1 MIIYNVTV
9 NIEES
14 VEQEWLNWMKETHIP
29 EVMKTELFES
39 AKMSKVLVEE
49 QMGGKTYSI
58 QYSAKTKEDLN
69 KYSCTSHAKLD
80 QYQAKYAK
88 KLQQEHTEKY
98 QGKFVSFRTLLEV
111 ISEF

>member
-14 VEQEWLNWMKETHIP
+14 VQQEWLKWMNETHIA
-29 EVMKTELFES
+29 EVLNTGMFTA

-49 QMGGKTYSI
+49 QMGGVTYSI
-58 QYSAKTKEDLN
+58 QYTCESQK
-69 KYSCTSHAKLD
+69 KLD
-80 QYQAKYAK
+80 VYNQNFAPA
-88 KLQQEHTEKY
+88 LQTKHNNKF
-98 QGKFVSFRTLLEV
+98 QGKFVAFRTLMEV

>member
-58 QYSAKTKEDLN
+58 QYS
-69 KYSCTSHAKLD
+69 CTSHAKLD

>member
-14 VEQEWLNWMKETHIP
+14 VELEWLNWMNKEHIAD
-29 EVMKTELFES
+29 VLKTGLFKS

-49 QMGGKTYSI
+49 QMGGVTYSI
-58 QYSAKTKEDLN
+58 QYTCENHD
-69 KYSCTSHAKLD
+69 KLD
-80 QYQAKYAK
+80 QYNRDFAPALQAAHNTKF
-88 KLQQEHTEKY
+88 
-98 QGKFVSFRTLLEV
+98 QGKFVAFRTLMEV

>member
-14 VEQEWLNWMKETHIP
+14 VEQEWLNWMNTEHIA
-29 EVMKTELFES
+29 EVLKTGMFKS

-49 QMGGKTYSI
+49 QMGGVTYSI
-58 QYSAKTKEDLN
+58 QYTCESQE
-69 KYSCTSHAKLD
+69 KLD
-80 QYQAKYAK
+80 VYNKKFAPTLQA
-88 KLQQEHTEKY
+88 EHNNKF
-98 QGKFVSFRTLLEV
+98 QGKFVAFRTLMEV

>member
-14 VEQEWLNWMKETHIP
+14 VQQEWLAWMKKTHIP
-29 EVMKTELFES
+29 EVINTGIFVS

-49 QMGGKTYSI
+49 QMGGITYSI
-58 QYSAKTKEDLN
+58 QYSCESK
-69 KYSCTSHAKLD
+69 AKLD
-80 QYQAKYAK
+80 EYQEKFAPQ
-88 KLQQEHTEKY
+88 LQQEHTKKF
-98 QGKFVSFRTLLEV
+98 QGKFVAFRTLLEV

>member
-14 VEQEWLNWMKETHIP
+14 AEQEWLSWMNKTHIS
-29 EVMKTELFES
+29 EVLNTGMFTA

-49 QMGGKTYSI
+49 QMGGVTYSI
-58 QYSAKTKEDLN
+58 QYSCINQENLDLYN
-69 KYSCTSHAKLD
+69 EN
-80 QYQAKYAK
+80 YAPA
-88 KLQQEHTEKY
+88 LQQEHNNKF
-98 QGKFVSFRTLLEV
+98 QGKFVAFRTLMEV

>member
-14 VEQEWLNWMKETHIP
+14 VQQEWLAWMKKTHIP
-29 EVMKTELFES
+29 EVINTGMFVS

-49 QMGGKTYSI
+49 QMGGITYSI
-58 QYSAKTKEDLN
+58 QYSCESK
-69 KYSCTSHAKLD
+69 AKLD
-80 QYQAKYAK
+80 EYREKFAPQ
-88 KLQQEHTEKY
+88 LQQEHTKKF
-98 QGKFVSFRTLLEV
+98 QGKFVAFRTLLEV

>member
-14 VEQEWLNWMKETHIP
+14 VQQEWLKWMNETHIA
-29 EVMKTELFES
+29 EVLNTGMFTA

-49 QMGGKTYSI
+49 QMGGVTYSI
-58 QYSAKTKEDLN
+58 QYTCESQK
-69 KYSCTSHAKLD
+69 KLD
-80 QYQAKYAK
+80 VYNQNFAPA
-88 KLQQEHTEKY
+88 LQTKHNNKF
-98 QGKFVSFRTLLEV
+98 QGKFVAFRTLMGV

>member
-14 VEQEWLNWMKETHIP
+14 AQHEWLKWMNETHIAD
-29 EVMKTELFES
+29 VLNTGIFTA

-49 QMGGKTYSI
+49 QMGGVTYSI
-58 QYSAKTKEDLN
+58 QYTCESQEKIDLYTKN
-69 KYSCTSHAKLD
+69 HAP
-80 QYQAKYAK
+80 A
-88 KLQQEHTEKY
+88 LQQEHNNKF
-98 QGKFVSFRTLLEV
+98 QGKFVAFRTLMEV